1 MAQYNMII
9 AKLSALQ
16 LNKLKSRI
24 KYATDVTLRLSS
36 KGIGSDKTSF
46 LRKLLF
52 TDRQVA
58 SFCKRFTNK
67 YH

>member
-1 MAQYNMII
+1 MIS

-36 KGIGSDKTSF
+36 KGIDGGKTSF
-46 LRKLLF
+46 LRNLFF

-58 SFCKRFTNK
+58 SLCKGFANK

>member
-1 MAQYNMII
+1 MII
-9 AKLSALQ
+9 AKLSVLQ

-24 KYATDVTLRLSS
+24 KYATDVTKVS
-36 KGIGSDKTSF
+36 KGIGGGKTSF
-46 LRKLLF
+46 LRNLFF

-58 SFCKRFTNK
+58 SLCKGFANK

>member
-9 AKLSALQ
+9 AKLSVLQ

-36 KGIGSDKTSF
+36 KGIGGGKTSF
-46 LRKLLF
+46 LRNLFF

-58 SFCKRFTNK
+58 SLCKGFANK